1 MEKKI
6 ELFIKEH
13 IVWQKE
19 LNEIRQL
26 LLKTELEE
34 RLKWGMPSYECNG
47 QNVIGIGAFKNH
59 IGIWFHQGA
68 LLSDPHNLLINAQ
81 KGKTKAMRS
90 IQITKERTIDP
101 KILSGYIAEAI
112 ENANDNK
119 KISIA
124 KPRKVKRGKLVL
136 PAELNSVM
144 ESDTLLNEMF
154 RSLTLI
160 QQHDYADYISTAKR
174 AATKLSRIE
183 KITPL
188 IKAGKPIAAI
198 WTK

>member
-1 MEKKI
+1 MEEKI
-6 ELFIKEH
+6 ELFIKKH
-13 IVWQKE
+13 NVWQNE
-19 LNEIRQL
+19 LREIRNL
-26 LLKTELEE
+26 LLKTELTESI
-34 RLKWGMPSYECNG
+34 KWGMPSYGCNG
-47 QNVIGIGAFKNH
+47 HNVIGIGAFKNH

-68 LLSDPHNLLINAQ
+68 LLSDPYKILINAQ

-90 IQITKERTIDP
+90 IQIKKDQTIDP
-101 KILSGYIAEAI
+101 KVLSGYIAEAI

-119 KISIA
+119 KIATA
-124 KPRKVKRGKLVL
+124 KPRKVDRGALVIPIEL
-136 PAELNSVM
+136 SKAMEADPNLAEM
-144 ESDTLLNEMF
+144 Y

-160 QQHDYADYISTAKR
+160 QQQDYAEYISSAKR
-174 AATKLSRIE
+174 VSTKANRLE